1 MEDDDISVPDSPEL
15 ESGDFSPGQSVYDRQ
30 RASLQTYLDHIP
42 YEGESIEEMQSRL
55 EFIVGRISIC
65 AQTKNWLV
73 LTTWDGML
81 QWYVQLS
88 HPSHQKLYSR
98 VCFLK
103 LVASQVPHSYDH

>member
-1 MEDDDISVPDSPEL
+1 MLKGLLEEMEALTRAGGEL
-15 ESGDFSPGQSVYDRQ
+15 ASIGSKEELAV
-30 RASLQTYLDHIP
+30 SLQTYLDHIP